1 MMMRLIL
8 YNYII
13 FNWIVQLSVAAT
25 ILVVLIII
33 LQKLFKNR
41 FGAKFQYI
49 IWFAL
54 IIRLIIPQLPTSP
67 ISIFNYIPSTKQ
79 MPPII
84 VVDKNI
90 QDKKQIS
97 AGARINA
104 EYDIYDNESD
114 FDKLYSPNFSYIA
127 KNTPLDQQ
135 INFILSLIWIAGVL
149 AIGIYK
155 LLIYIH
161 FQRKIRKSPNF
172 CDDKIISILEN
183 CKSQMKINKYIK
195 LVETEKIKSPSL
207 IGFIK
212 PVILLPKDIHGVVHI
227 EKLNYV
233 FIHELAHL
241 KRGDIITN
249 WIIQVLQTL
258 HWFNPIIQYG
268 FNKMC
273 EDMEIS
279 CDSLALSYINDEET
293 KEYGITILNL
303 AEKISKSTRL
313 PGMASVVSSK
323 SKMKRRIIMIKL
335 FNKKSYKLSAMAVAT
350 LLVLGCSVLT
360 DAKAASVKD
369 QIVSKFKHQDKID
382 YPFVNDP
389 QIVGRWQAVDFVE
402 NIDDFKVDKKIFKG
416 DLYVKELNFLDNGKV
431 SKSGFTWTKDLILHQ
446 ADKTASKYV
455 IKEINGSTYM
465 FFEWKSGDYTI
476 WGRKPNYYVM
486 KKASSTPSV
495 TTNIEGKEVGATRA
509 DKIDYTFIDDSQ
521 VIGKWKSVDFVKK
534 PNDFKAG
541 VQSWQGDLFLN
552 NLNFSKEGNLDFGF
566 VKDEKLAIA
575 KLTWTK
581 GIVIDKN
588 NKTASK
594 YIIKEING
602 STYMFYEW
610 KSGDYTE
617 GGMEP
622 YYYVLEKT
630 N

>member
-8 YNYII
+8 YNYIM

-25 ILVVLIII
+25 ILVVLIIT

-49 IWFAL
+49 IWFAV
-54 IIRLIIPQLPTSP
+54 IIRLIIPQLPTSS
-67 ISIFNYIPSTKQ
+67 ISIFNYIPVAKQ

-84 VVDKNI
+84 VENKNI
-90 QDKKQIS
+90 QNKKQIS
-97 AGARINA
+97 SIAKINA
-104 EYDIYDNESD
+104 EYGMYDNERD

-135 INFILSLIWIAGVL
+135 INFILSIIWITGVL
-149 AIGIYK
+149 AIGSYK
-155 LLIYIH
+155 LLIYVH
-161 FQRKIRKSPNF
+161 FQRKIRKSPRL
-172 CDDKIISILEN
+172 CDYKIISILEN
-183 CKSQMKINKYIK
+183 SKSQVKINKYIK
-195 LVETEKIKSPSL
+195 LVQTEKVKSPSL

-212 PVILLPKDIHGVVHI
+212 PVILLPKDIHAVVNI
-227 EKLNYV
+227 EKLNYI

-249 WIIQVLQTL
+249 WTIQILQTL
-258 HWFNPIIQYG
+258 HWFNPIIHYG

-273 EDMEIS
+273 EDMEIA
-279 CDSLALSYINDEET
+279 CDSLALSYINDEDT

-313 PGMASVVSSK
+313 PGMASVVNSK

-350 LLVLGCSVLT
+350 LLVLGCTVLT
-360 DAKAASVKD
+360 DAKASSVKD

-389 QIVGRWQAVDFVE
+389 QIVGRWQSVDYVK
-402 NIDDFKVDKKIFKG
+402 NIDDFKVDSKAFKG
-416 DLYVKELNFLDNGKV
+416 NLYVKELNFLDSGKV
-431 SKSGFTWTKDLILHQ
+431 SKSGFTWTKDLILDG

-455 IKEINGSTYM
+455 IKEISGSTYM
-465 FFEWKSGDYTI
+465 FFEWKSGDYTL
-476 WGRKPNYYVM
+476 WGRKPDYYVM
-486 KKASSTPSV
+486 KKVSATPSL
-495 TTNIEGKEVGATRA
+495 TINIEGKEVGTTRT
-509 DKIDYTFIDDSQ
+509 DKIDYAFIDDSQ
-521 VIGKWKSVDFVKK
+521 VIGKWKAVDFVKK
-534 PNDFKAG
+534 PTDFKAG
-541 VQSWQGDLFLN
+541 AQSWQGDLFLN
-552 NLNFSKEGNLDFGF
+552 NLDFAKEGSLDAGF
-566 VKDEKLAIA
+566 VKDGKIASA

-581 GIVIDKN
+581 GIVINKN
-588 NKTASK
+588 NKTANK
-594 YIIKEING
+594 YIIEEIDG